1 MGIVGALLLG
11 WFLGL
16 FGFKGVVMAGMLQ
29 LFGIKI
35 SVLTY
40 YFIFACLGVF
50 TWVVRGI
57 SRLFRKPKAVELD
70 INAKNFKEALEQVK
84 EVLKK

>member
-1 MGIVGALLLG
+1 MGIIGSLFLG

-16 FGFKGVVMAGMLQ
+16 FGFKGVVIAGMLQ

-40 YFIFACLGVF
+40 YFIFAGLGVVA
-50 TWVVRGI
+50 WLINGI
-57 SRLFRKPKAVELD
+57 SRLFRKPKTVTSDDLQKA
-70 INAKNFKEALEQVK
+70 VK
-84 EVLKK
+84 EFKDAWKNL